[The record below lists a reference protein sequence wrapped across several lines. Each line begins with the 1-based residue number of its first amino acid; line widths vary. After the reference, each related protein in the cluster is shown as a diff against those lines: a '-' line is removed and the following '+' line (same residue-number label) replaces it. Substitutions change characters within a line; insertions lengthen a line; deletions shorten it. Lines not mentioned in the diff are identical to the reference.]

1 MASKRS
7 DETDHSQNRTAVL
20 SGFDRIV
27 TALAYTPILP
37 YADTPTRRYSLYA
50 DTAAVVTQMEQDVP
64 LNLSQCRFRAQISPE
79 CRPNKTAGL
88 IALLRDPSTPP
99 YLEPRPDR
107 RKSRPVFCNH
117 HMGRPHRTNSFEL
130 YAQVL
135 NPNRRSPR
143 SLCLPRTH

>member
-50 DTAAVVTQMEQDVP
+50 DTAYMPIQP
-64 LNLSQCRFRAQISPE
+64 ICRYS
-79 CRPNKTAGL
+79 
-88 IALLRDPSTPP
+88 
-99 YLEPRPDR
+99 
-107 RKSRPVFCNH
+107 
-117 HMGRPHRTNSFEL
+117 L
-130 YAQVL
+130 YADTAYMPIQPL
-135 NPNRRSPR
+135 
-143 SLCLPRTH
+143 